1 MAQNKENRN
10 RSIHAEHRKRVKGEF
25 LARGIEGWKDH
36 KVLELLLFYALP
48 QGDVNPL
55 AHDLIERF
63 GSLAGVLDAAPEE
76 LKKVDGVGDHTVTLL
91 KLLPA
96 VGGRY
101 IQRRSEMGTLVRTVK
116 DAAQVLRPKFRGAC
130 HEMVYI
136 LCLDGK
142 QKLLG
147 MRKVAEGSIQSAD
160 ISIRLIA
167 ELALAL
173 RSDGIYLAHNH
184 VSNLA
189 FPSGADWMSLDV
201 LEQAM
206 SGIGIK
212 VYDHLIFSDEDV
224 VSLRETERGGKR
236 PVYELYY

>member
-1 MAQNKENRN
+1 MAQNNNRKP
-10 RSIHAEHRKRVKGEF
+10 SIHTGHRQRVKEEF
-25 LARGIEGWKDH
+25 LTRGVEGWEDH
-36 KVLELLLFYALP
+36 KILELLLFYALP

-55 AHDLIERF
+55 AHELINRF

-91 KLLPA
+91 KLIPA
-96 VGGRY
+96 MGGRY
-101 IQRRSEMGTLVRTVK
+101 IKRRSEMGRLVRTVE
-116 DAAQVLRPKFRGAC
+116 DADKVLRPKFLDAR
-130 HEMVYI
+130 HEKVYI

-142 QKLLG
+142 RKLLG
-147 MRKVAEGSIQSAD
+147 VRKVAEGSIQSAD

-206 SGIGIK
+206 SVIGIK
-212 VYDHLIFSDEDV
+212 VYDHLIFSDDDV

-236 PVYELYY
+236 PIYELYY